1 MQTYLQS
8 LKIYLDTCCYSRP
21 YDDKRQPQ
29 ILREV
34 SAIETILGYLQ
45 SRQWHWITSEVIVFE
60 VNRNPNLTQRED
72 IKKLL
77 RNAHQYV
84 PVEATEELRSAQLES
99 FRFKPLDA
107 LHIACAENANAN
119 ILLTT
124 DRRMLRRAKNYHFQL
139 RVRVENPHIWLQ
151 EVLPMSVREI
161 REVSMEEDQRED
173 TELRALLDK
182 IFQHEGGK
190 GDYSIERHEWVDSL
204 DLDTI
209 LKGIQELRD
218 TEQND

>member
-8 LKIYLDTCCYSRP
+8 PKVYLDTCCYSRP
-21 YDDKRQPQ
+21 YDDNRQPQ

-34 SAIETILGYLQ
+34 SAIKVILGYLQ
-45 SRQWHWITSEVIVFE
+45 IGQWHWITSEVIIFE
-60 VNRNPNLTQRED
+60 VNRNSNLTQRGD

-84 PVEATEELRSAQLES
+84 SVGTMEELRSEQLES
-99 FRFKPLDA
+99 FGFKPLDA
-107 LHIACAENANAN
+107 LHIACAENANAD

-124 DRRMLRRAKNYHFQL
+124 DKRMLRRSKNHHFQL
-139 RVRVENPHIWLQ
+139 RVRVENPHIWLE
-151 EVLPMSVREI
+151 EVLPMDVRQI
-161 REVSMEEDQRED
+161 REVSMEENQGKD

-182 IFQHEGGK
+182 IFQHKGGK
-190 GDYSIERHEWVDSL
+190 GDYSIDRHEWVDSL

-218 TEQND
+218 TEQKD

>member
-1 MQTYLQS
+1 MQTYLQN
-8 LKIYLDTCCYSRP
+8 LKIYFDTCCYSRP
-21 YDDKRQPQ
+21 YDDKRQPH
-29 ILREV
+29 IFREV
-34 SAIETILGYLQ
+34 LAIETILGYLRI
-45 SRQWHWITSEVIVFE
+45 RQGHWITSEVIDFE

-77 RNAHQYV
+77 RNAHQHV
-84 PVEATEELRSAQLES
+84 SVRSMEALRSEQLES
-99 FRFKPLDA
+99 FGFKPLDA
-107 LHIACAENANAN
+107 LHIACAENANAD

-124 DRRMLRRAKNYHFQL
+124 DRRMLRRAKNYHLQL

-151 EVLPMSVREI
+151 EVLLMRVGEI
-161 REVSMEEDQRED
+161 REVNMEENQCKD
-173 TELRALLDK
+173 TELRALLAK
-182 IFQHEGGK
+182 IFQHKGGK
-190 GDYSIERHEWVDSL
+190 GDYSIDRHEWVDSL

>member
-8 LKIYLDTCCYSRP
+8 LKVYLDTCCYSRP
-21 YDDKRQPQ
+21 YDDKRQSQ
-29 ILREV
+29 IFREI
-34 SAIETILGYLQ
+34 SAIETILDYLQ
-45 SRQWHWITSEVIVFE
+45 IRQWHWITSEVIVFE

-84 PVEATEELRSAQLES
+84 LVGIREELRSEQLES
-99 FRFKPLDA
+99 FGFKPLDV
-107 LHIACAENANAN
+107 LHIACAENANAD

-139 RVRVENPHIWLQ
+139 RIRVENPHIWLQ
-151 EVLPMSVREI
+151 EVLLMSVRES
-161 REVSMEEDQRED
+161 REVSMEENQCED
-173 TELRALLDK
+173 IELRALLAK
-182 IFQHEGGK
+182 IFQHKDGK
-190 GDYSIERHEWVDSL
+190 GDYSIDRHHWVDSL

-218 TEQND
+218 TERND